1 MFYYTTL
8 NSEGRALY
16 DQLRGLKYYLET
28 VERPQIELLLKDD
41 PEYINKILPWV
52 VLFGLQNK
60 LAKQIEDLM
69 QQTIQQWGAGD

>member
-16 DQLRGLKYYLET
+16 DQLRGFKYYLET

-69 QQTIQQWGAGD
+69 QQTIQQWGTGD

>member
-1 MFYYTTL
+1 MTL
-8 NSEGRALY
+8 NSEGRSLY
-16 DQLRGLKYYLET
+16 DQLRGFKYYLET

-41 PEYINKILPWV
+41 PEYINKILPWI

-69 QQTIQQWGAGD
+69 QQTIQQWGTGD